1 MFFQDAIALVEKN
14 YSLITWDPNRSP
26 QKDVRCPHRPHGP
39 PHFVVMNEPAFP
51 PLSSWESQG
60 GPPPKKPP
68 HLFHPKKYVACS
80 LRIMVVHMW
89 PPLRVVPQW
98 GKMPL
103 RLHPIGWS
111 LKVPG
116 NPPTEAPCLGAGM
129 DGRPLDV
136 NRRWDVGWL
145 WTTERE
151 GGCCWPL
158 LGFLGHLFQGWW
170 FDTSW
175 KNGTKFCS
183 STNTNTQNAS
193 ISWHMSDVLWYYR

>member
-1 MFFQDAIALVEKN
+1 MNLSHCPKKTPMFEIRGCFVSDKCSKDMNESNLTPPPKKKHVSKSSEYIYLLSLGMFFQDAIALVEKN

-103 RLHPIGWS
+103 RLHPIG
-111 LKVPG
+111 
-116 NPPTEAPCLGAGM
+116 
-129 DGRPLDV
+129 
-136 NRRWDVGWL
+136 
-145 WTTERE
+145 
-151 GGCCWPL
+151 
-158 LGFLGHLFQGWW
+158 
-170 FDTSW
+170 
-175 KNGTKFCS
+175 
-183 STNTNTQNAS
+183 
-193 ISWHMSDVLWYYR
+193 